1 MHTTSG
7 RWGYGLFLALLTAL
21 LWGILPIKLKQ
32 VLQVVDPI
40 TVTWYRLLVSGG
52 LLFAW
57 LAAQRRLPS
66 IRKLAP
72 RGKGLVLVAVLG
84 LMGNYVLYLI
94 GLKLLSPGTA
104 QLVVQIGPVLL
115 LVASVFVFR
124 ERFSVGQGMGLLVL
138 LAGFGL
144 FFNQRLEELL
154 TSLGTYTT
162 GVLTILLA
170 TSIWVFYA
178 LSQKQLLTVWH
189 SQQVM
194 MVIYLSCAALLTP
207 WVHPL
212 EALQLTP
219 VQGWL
224 LLACCLNTLVA
235 YGAFAEALAHW
246 EASRVSATLA
256 LTPLVTF
263 VAVALA
269 ALVWPEYVHAEDI
282 NALGYVGAV
291 TVVFG
296 SALVALGP
304 SLMAGWRARRARLAG
319 TGYRAVNPCRPAPAC
334 SLAAPTG
341 RTAHWSGTSTPR
353 PPRARSCPRCKPSW
367 QFLPPCHSRYAG
379 SAPSPAS
386 TRAPGAR
393 PSAPHPARYPPRNAA
408 GSCGNH
414 RPAIRWIAAGYG

>member
-1 MHTTSG
+1 MHISSG
-7 RWGYGLFLALLTAL
+7 RWVHGLFLALLTAL

-32 VLQVVDPI
+32 VLQVMDPI

-57 LAAQRRLPS
+57 LAANRRLPPVQ
-66 IRKLAP
+66 RLG
-72 RGKGLVLVAVLG
+72 RKGLGLVAVAVCG
-84 LMGNYVLYLI
+84 LMGNYVLYLV

-104 QLVVQIGPVLL
+104 QLVVQLGPVLL
-115 LVASVFVFR
+115 LVASVFVFK
-124 ERFSVGQGMGLLVL
+124 ERFSLGQGIGLLVL

-144 FFNQRLEELL
+144 FFNQRLDELL
-154 TSLGTYTT
+154 TSLGSYTT
-162 GVLTILLA
+162 GVLTIILA

-194 MVIYLSCAALLTP
+194 MVIYLCCAALLTP

-212 EALQLTP
+212 EALQLTA

-263 VAVALA
+263 IAVALSA
-269 ALVWPEYVHAEDI
+269 WVWPEYVHAEQI
-282 NALGYVGAV
+282 NALGYAGAV
-291 TVVFG
+291 TVVAG

-304 SLMAGWRARRARLAG
+304 SLVAGWRARRARVAE
-319 TGYRAVNPCRPAPAC
+319 V
-334 SLAAPTG
+334 
-341 RTAHWSGTSTPR
+341 H
-353 PPRARSCPRCKPSW
+353 
-367 QFLPPCHSRYAG
+367 
-379 SAPSPAS
+379 
-386 TRAPGAR
+386 
-393 PSAPHPARYPPRNAA
+393 
-408 GSCGNH
+408 
-414 RPAIRWIAAGYG
+414 

>member
-21 LWGILPIKLKQ
+21 LWGVLPIKLKQ
-32 VLQVVDPI
+32 VLQVVDPM

-52 LLFAW
+52 VLFAW

-66 IRKLAP
+66 LRKLAP
-72 RGKGLVLVAVLG
+72 KGRALIVVAVFG

-94 GLKLLSPGTA
+94 GLNLLSPGTA
-104 QLVVQIGPVLL
+104 QLVVQMGPVLL
-115 LVASVFVFR
+115 LVASVLVFK
-124 ERFSVGQGMGLLVL
+124 ERFSLGQGIGLLVL
-138 LAGFGL
+138 LGGFGL

-154 TSLGTYTT
+154 TSLGAYTT
-162 GVLTILLA
+162 GVLTVLLA

-269 ALVWPEYVHAEDI
+269 AVVWPEYVQAEDI
-282 NALGYVGAV
+282 NTLGYVGAV
-291 TVVFG
+291 TVVAG
-296 SALVALGP
+296 SSLVALGP
-304 SLMAGWRARRARLAG
+304 SLVAGWKARRARLA
-319 TGYRAVNPCRPAPAC
+319 
-334 SLAAPTG
+334 
-341 RTAHWSGTSTPR
+341 
-353 PPRARSCPRCKPSW
+353 
-367 QFLPPCHSRYAG
+367 
-379 SAPSPAS
+379 
-386 TRAPGAR
+386 
-393 PSAPHPARYPPRNAA
+393 
-408 GSCGNH
+408 
-414 RPAIRWIAAGYG
+414 

>member
-32 VLQVVDPI
+32 VLQVVDPM

-52 LLFAW
+52 VLFAW

-66 IRKLAP
+66 LRKLAP
-72 RGKGLVLVAVLG
+72 KGRALIVVAVFG

-94 GLKLLSPGTA
+94 GLNLLSPGTA
-104 QLVVQIGPVLL
+104 QLVVQMGPVLL
-115 LVASVFVFR
+115 LVASVLVFK
-124 ERFSVGQGMGLLVL
+124 ERFSLGQGIGLLVL
-138 LAGFGL
+138 LGGFGL

-154 TSLGTYTT
+154 TSLGAYTT
-162 GVLTILLA
+162 GVLTVLLA

-194 MVIYLSCAALLTP
+194 MVIYLACAALLTP

-212 EALQLTP
+212 EALRLTP

-269 ALVWPEYVHAEDI
+269 AVVWPEYVQAEDI
-282 NALGYVGAV
+282 NALGYVGAM
-291 TVVFG
+291 TVVVG
-296 SALVALGP
+296 SSLVALGP
-304 SLMAGWRARRARLAG
+304 SLVAGWRARRARLA
-319 TGYRAVNPCRPAPAC
+319 
-334 SLAAPTG
+334 
-341 RTAHWSGTSTPR
+341 
-353 PPRARSCPRCKPSW
+353 
-367 QFLPPCHSRYAG
+367 
-379 SAPSPAS
+379 
-386 TRAPGAR
+386 
-393 PSAPHPARYPPRNAA
+393 
-408 GSCGNH
+408 
-414 RPAIRWIAAGYG
+414 